1 MKEEL
6 IYRRDCNLFAES
18 LDYEGMIHDTMA
30 EYGFTWLNCKGEQ
43 DDPDRIFDFART
55 ILQRAQNVIDTADTV
70 GYEKERIEPGEGDTV
85 FTYIRYLTYEEN
97 DNEN

>member
-6 IYRRDCNLFAES
+6 IYRRDCDLFAES
-18 LDYEGMIHDTMA
+18 LDYEAMIHDTMA

-55 ILQRAQNVIDTADTV
+55 ILQRAQNVIDTANTIA
-70 GYEKERIEPGEGDTV
+70 YEKNFISVDGVT
-85 FTYIRYLTYEEN
+85 TYLTYEEN
-97 DNEN
+97 DDEQDY